1 MQQED
6 IFKILN
12 IENLTDSQKQAVLE
26 TKTPILVSASAGSG
40 KTFILTKR
48 YIYRILSSKNIR
60 KVKKILV
67 LTFAKAAAQEMFN
80 RINNEILN
88 ISEKNKNLIKI
99 KNMLSKNFITTIDSF
114 CYKIVKE
121 NFKLCNI
128 NPNFKIVSNAEIN
141 PLKNFVL
148 DFIFQKEI
156 NKNKNSF
163 QQLCD
168 YFSLSSDNE
177 LKEAIIKIYEKS
189 KTMPFP
195 LEYIKSLKE
204 NFKAPKDLEN
214 SEFLKEIKDDM
225 KDKLDEIK
233 NLLNMTIYSLE
244 KDITTKNSFK
254 PSLEQTIKNIEK
266 IEYEIE
272 NSTYEETKNIVENF
286 DFESFKKYNKKTNP
300 FDKELAEEIKKNYIT
315 PAKIIKDSLKEYITP
330 KEQYLK
336 DFNEQKNF
344 ALKLIDLSIKFYN
357 KLELE
362 KRKKNILEFSDLL
375 IKTIDLFIE
384 CSKKNERKLTAIGKK
399 YSLKFDE
406 ILIDE
411 FQDINESQNLLIKI
425 LSNNDKKLF
434 MVGDLKQS
442 IYGFRDANPSIF
454 IDRRNLY
461 SKNPS
466 LGTLIFLNKNFR
478 SRKEVTNSV
487 NFLFSQIMS
496 LDFGRVNYVKT
507 EKLISNKNLELN
519 EKNATEIHILKNEG
533 EEENEEFEISHIAN
547 LIKNIIDSKFEI
559 LEGKTKRICQ
569 PKDFA
574 VLFRSG
580 KNATKLLSKK
590 LLELNISSISFSDI
604 NCFSSYEISLL
615 ISILKVINN
624 HSLDIPFYHIATS
637 FMFNFSKE
645 EMLKIRIKNFNQ
657 SFYDS
662 FKNSK
667 EKKCQKVVEF
677 IKEITNSLNTNKLD
691 ELIEKIYNNNLFLK
705 IYTQID
711 FDETKE
717 KNKEIFLSIAKN
729 YDEYEKYGLLGF
741 LEYIKDIESEKIE
754 IVNKTKNNKNA
765 VTITTIHKSKGL
777 EWPIV
782 ILAQT
787 AKMFNEQDFKK
798 PILISSKFNLTLKH
812 SKKENLIRYTTLAFN
827 SAAIFEK
834 KIQKEEELR
843 LLYVAMTRAKDKLIL
858 VATDSKNK
866 LEKIKNNKFKDVL
879 IPTSHCKN
887 KKSFFELIISGFLR
901 HENFPFSNET
911 LNFKDENLNCQIQIK
926 TKQEETK
933 AKIKPEKEQEFKTK
947 SIIKNLKKQM
957 FIPKKEEE
965 IFKTKLSVTEIVKLK
980 NKKPKENFI
989 LKDLNFNEIKK
1000 ATPSQKGTAMHVF
1013 LQYTN
1018 FKNAEKNLNSE
1029 IKRLVENEFITKN
1042 QAKMLDKEKLKKF
1055 FFSYTYKLIKN
1066 ADSIEREKSFLCEI
1080 DSNKIFKNSNN
1091 KILVQGIIDLLIEKN
1106 KKIIL
1111 IDYKTDELSEKLL
1124 VYKYRPQLYLYKLA
1138 LEEFFKKPVAF
1149 SILHS
1154 IYLNK
1159 AIFIK

>member
-1 MQQED
+1 MQQRD

-48 YIYRILSSKNIR
+48 YIYKILLSKNIK

-88 ISEKNKNLIKI
+88 ISQQNKNIIKI

-148 DFIFQKEI
+148 DFIFQKEM
-156 NKNKNSF
+156 NKNKDSF
-163 QQLCD
+163 QKLVD

-177 LKEAIIKIYEKS
+177 LKESIIKIYEKS

-195 LEYIKSLKE
+195 LEYIKNLKE
-204 NFKAPKDLEN
+204 NFNSPENLEK
-214 SEFLKEIKDDM
+214 SSFLEEIKDDI

-233 NLLNMTIYSLE
+233 SLLNMAISSLE
-244 KDITTKNSFK
+244 KDIITKNSFK

-266 IEYEIE
+266 IEYEIK

-286 DFESFKKYNKKTNP
+286 NFESFKRYSKKTNP
-300 FDKELAEEIKKNYIT
+300 FDRDLAEEIKKNYIT
-315 PAKIIKDSLKEYITP
+315 PAKIVKDSLKEYLTP

-336 DFNEQKNF
+336 DFSEQKNF

-375 IKTIDLFIE
+375 IKTIKLFAEHSNKTEI
-384 CSKKNERKLTAIGKK
+384 KLTKIGKK

-454 IDRRNLY
+454 VNRRNLY
-461 SKNPS
+461 EKNPS

-496 LDFGRVNYVKT
+496 LDFGKVNYIKS

-519 EKNATEIHILKNEG
+519 EKNATEIHILKNES
-533 EEENEEFEISHIAN
+533 EKENEEFEIDHIAN
-547 LIKNIIDSKFEI
+547 LIKNYIDSEFEV
-559 LEGKTKRICQ
+559 LEGETKRICK
-569 PKDFA
+569 PKDFV

-580 KNATKLLSKK
+580 KNNTKLLSKK
-590 LLELNISSISFSDI
+590 LVELNISSISYSDI

-624 HSLDIPFYHIATS
+624 PYLNIPFYHIATS

-645 EMLKIRIKNFNQ
+645 EMLNIKIKTPNKP
-657 SFYDS
+657 FYES
-662 FKNSK
+662 FKNTK
-667 EKKCQKVVEF
+667 GKKYQEIINF
-677 IKEITNSLNTNKLD
+677 IEEITNSLNTKKLD
-691 ELIEKIYNNNLFLK
+691 ELIEEIYNSNLFLK

-717 KNKEIFLSIAKN
+717 KNKEIFLNIAKN

-754 IVNKTKNNKNA
+754 ILNKTKNKKNA

-812 SKKENLIRYTTLAFN
+812 SKKENLIRYNTLPFN

-858 VATDSKNK
+858 TAIDSKDK
-866 LEKIKNNKFKDVL
+866 LEKIKNSKFKDII
-879 IPTSHCKN
+879 IPASHCKN
-887 KKSFFELIISGFLR
+887 KKSFYELILSGFLR

-911 LNFKDENLNCQIQIK
+911 LKLKDENLNCLIKIK
-926 TKQEETK
+926 TKKEEIK
-933 AKIKPEKEQEFKTK
+933 SKIKPDEKQEFKTK
-947 SIIKNLKKQM
+947 QLVKKLKKQM
-957 FIPKKEEE
+957 FISKKEEE
-965 IFKTKLSVTEIVKLK
+965 FFKTKLSVTEIIKLK
-980 NKKPKENFI
+980 NKKPKEKFI
-989 LKDLNFNEIKK
+989 LKDLNFKELKK
-1000 ATPSQKGTAMHVF
+1000 ATPSQKGTAMHIF

-1018 FKNAEKNLNSE
+1018 FKNAEKNLDLE
-1029 IKRLVENEFITKN
+1029 IKRLVKNEFITKS

-1055 FFSYTYKLIKN
+1055 FFSYTYKLIKT

-1080 DSNKIFKNSNN
+1080 NSNKIFKNSNN
-1091 KILVQGIIDLLIEKN
+1091 KILVQGIIDLIIEKN

-1111 IDYKTDELSEKLL
+1111 IDYKTDELSEKFL
-1124 VYKYRPQLYLYKLA
+1124 VYKYKPQLYLYKLA

-1149 SILHS
+1149 SLLHS

>member
-1 MQQED
+1 MKQED
-6 IFKILN
+6 IFKILD
-12 IENLTDSQKQAVLE
+12 IKNLTHSQKQAVLE

-48 YIYRILSSKNIR
+48 YIYKILSSKNIN
-60 KVKKILV
+60 KSKKILV

-80 RINNEILN
+80 RINKEILN
-88 ISEKNKNLIKI
+88 ISQKNKNLIKI
-99 KNMLSKNFITTIDSF
+99 RNLLSKNFITTIDSF
-114 CYKIVKE
+114 CYRIVKE
-121 NFKLCNI
+121 NFKLCDV
-128 NPNFKIVSNAEIN
+128 NPNFKIVSNAEIA

-148 DFIFQKEI
+148 DSIFQKEM
-156 NKNKNSF
+156 NKNKDNF
-163 QQLCD
+163 QELCD

-177 LKEAIIKIYEKS
+177 LKESIIKIYEKS

-204 NFKAPKDLEN
+204 NFKTPKNLEK
-214 SEFLKEIKDDM
+214 SEFLKEIKDNI

-233 NLLNMTIYSLE
+233 SLLTMAISSLE

-266 IEYEIE
+266 IEYEIK
-272 NSTYEETKNIVENF
+272 NLTYEETKSTVENF
-286 DFESFKKYNKKTNP
+286 NFENFKRYNKKTNP
-300 FDKELAEEIKKNYIT
+300 FDKDLVEEIKKNYIA
-315 PAKIIKDSLKEYITP
+315 PAKTVKDSLKEYLTP

-344 ALKLIDLSIKFYN
+344 ALKLVDLSIKFYN

-362 KRKKNILEFSDLL
+362 KKKKNILEFSDLL
-375 IKTIDLFIE
+375 IKTINLFFE
-384 CSKKNERKLTAIGKK
+384 HSNKSEKKLTAIGKK

-454 IDRRNLY
+454 VDRRNLY
-461 SKNPS
+461 EKNHS
-466 LGTLIFLNKNFR
+466 LGRLIFLNKNFR

-496 LDFGRVNYVKT
+496 LDFGKVDYIKS
-507 EKLISNKNLELN
+507 EKLISNKNLEIN
-519 EKNATEIHILKNEG
+519 KKNATELHILKNENK
-533 EEENEEFEISHIAN
+533 EENEEFEIDHIAN
-547 LIKNIIDSKFEI
+547 LIKNMIDNKFEV
-559 LEGKTKRICQ
+559 LEKEAKRNCQ

-580 KNATKLLSKK
+580 KNNTKLLSKK
-590 LLELNISSISFSDI
+590 LLEFNISSISYSDI

-615 ISILKVINN
+615 ISILKIINN
-624 HSLDIPFYHIATS
+624 PSLNIPFYHIATS

-645 EMLKIRIKNFNQ
+645 EMLNIKIKNLNQ
-657 SFYDS
+657 SFYTS

-667 EKKCQKVVEF
+667 EKKCQNLIDFVEEL
-677 IKEITNSLNTNKLD
+677 KNSLNTKKLV
-691 ELIEKIYNNNLFLK
+691 ESIEEIYNNNLFLK

-717 KNKEIFLSIAKN
+717 KNKEIFLNIAKN
-729 YDEYEKYGLLGF
+729 YDEYEKYGILGF
-741 LEYIKDIESEKIE
+741 LEYIKDISNEKIE
-754 IVNKTKNNKNA
+754 IVNKTKNIKNA

-787 AKMFNEQDFKK
+787 AKIFNEQDFKK
-798 PILISSKFNLTLKH
+798 PILISSKFKLTLKH
-812 SKKENLIRYTTLAFN
+812 SKKESLIRYNTIAFN

-858 VATDSKNK
+858 TAIDSKNK
-866 LEKIKNNKFKDVL
+866 LEKIKNNKFKGEI
-879 IPTSHCKN
+879 IPASHCKN
-887 KKSFFELIISGFLR
+887 KKSFYDLILSGFLR
-901 HENFPFSNET
+901 HENFPFSNEI
-911 LNFKDENLNCQIQIK
+911 LKFKDENLNCQIEIK
-926 TKQEETK
+926 TKKEETK
-933 AKIKPEKEQEFKTK
+933 IEIKPKEEQEFKTK
-947 SIIKNLKKQM
+947 TIIKKLKKQI
-957 FIPKKEEE
+957 FIPRKEEE

-980 NKKPKENFI
+980 NKKPKEKLI
-989 LKDLNFNEIKK
+989 LKDLNFNELKK
-1000 ATPSQKGTAMHVF
+1000 ATPSQKGTAMHIF
-1013 LQYTN
+1013 LQYAN
-1018 FKNAEKNLNSE
+1018 FKNAEKNLESE
-1029 IKRLVENEFITKN
+1029 IKRLVKNEFITKS
-1042 QAKMLDKEKLKKF
+1042 QAKMLNKEKLKKF

-1066 ADSIEREKSFLCEI
+1066 ADSIDREKSFLCEI

-1091 KILVQGIIDLLIEKN
+1091 KILVQGIIDLIIEKN

-1111 IDYKTDELSEKLL
+1111 IDYKTDELSEKSL
-1124 VYKYRPQLYLYKLA
+1124 VYKYKPQLYLYKLA

-1149 SILHS
+1149 SLLHS